1 MLQYV
6 EAKSQYISGNK
17 RHQYRG
23 PLVEFLAKFTIRTY
37 TNAFFASHDILAS
50 IFLMQ
55 IYTFFSIPMPFLIR
69 FTIYSAKINDY
80 PYVSDCLM

>member
-6 EAKSQYISGNK
+6 VAGSQYIGGNK

-37 TNAFFASHDILAS
+37 TNAFFASHDYTRVD
-50 IFLMQ
+50 FLDAN
-55 IYTFFSIPMPFLIR
+55 IHFFSIPMPFFDKVHYI
-69 FTIYSAKINDY
+69 
-80 PYVSDCLM
+80 